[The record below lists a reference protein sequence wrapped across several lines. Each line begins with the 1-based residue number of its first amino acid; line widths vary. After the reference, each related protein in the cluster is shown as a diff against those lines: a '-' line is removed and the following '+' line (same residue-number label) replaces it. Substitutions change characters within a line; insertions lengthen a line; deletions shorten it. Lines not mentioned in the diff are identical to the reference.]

1 MAKSDKY
8 KSQICI
14 GGKRRGDMEGI
25 IRSIFGES
33 FLNVELTKD
42 NQKFVIRIAIYNE
55 DDHKKIIDLQS
66 NPKYALCVFVAFKPV
81 ELDLKYGNKK

>member
-42 NQKFVIRIAIYNE
+42 NQKFVIRIAIYS
-55 DDHKKIIDLQS
+55 DDDRKKILDLKG
-66 NPKYALCVFVAFKPV
+66 NPKYTLCQFVAFQPV
-81 ELDLKYGNKK
+81 ELDLKSGTKK